1 MTIAAFDFD
10 GTLTK
15 RDTFLP
21 FALFVVG
28 PARFF
33 LGLLFLI
40 PSALRY
46 CLGLNTRQDLKEKTI
61 AEFLKGMPYADLER
75 EAVDF
80 VQGVLIPKLLKKRA
94 LEQVEWHKKEGHR
107 LILISA
113 SPDLYLHPFAERLG
127 IHDVLGS
134 RLKLDSQGRITGKL
148 EGKNCRGQEKVD
160 RLKALLGSEKTYELY
175 AYGDSPGDREL
186 LNLADHRFYRKL

>member
-33 LGLLFLI
+33 SGLLLLI
-40 PSALRY
+40 PSALLY
-46 CLGLNTRQDLKEKTI
+46 CFGLKTRQDLKEKTI
-61 AEFLKGMPYADLER
+61 AQFLKGMPYADLER

-186 LNLADHRFYRKL
+186 LNFADHRFYRKL